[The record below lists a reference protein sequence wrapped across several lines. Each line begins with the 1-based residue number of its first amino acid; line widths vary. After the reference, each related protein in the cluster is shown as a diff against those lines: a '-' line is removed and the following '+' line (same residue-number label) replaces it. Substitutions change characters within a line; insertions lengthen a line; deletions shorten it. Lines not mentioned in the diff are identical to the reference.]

1 MPCHCANRNDQVGA
15 ALVDGRMAIS
25 GVIGAVSANGENG
38 LILRD
43 LRQQVGKG
51 LAITDG
57 VGRHFDRPD
66 IQALGIDRDVNLA
79 PLPANREHV
88 PIRWNHLHR
97 KTMRKNKKTERF
109 WP

>member
-1 MPCHCANRNDQVGA
+1 
-15 ALVDGRMAIS
+15 MAIS

-66 IQALGIDRDVNLA
+66 IQALGIDRDVNLSPEGA
-79 PLPANREHV
+79 HLGPVIQMGVGDDRARGLDELPMPEH
-88 PIRWNHLHR
+88 IDQ
-97 KTMRKNKKTERF
+97 
-109 WP
+109 